1 MESATATE
9 TRPTPALRFLANL
22 VSVIF
27 HPLFISTYVAAFLVY
42 IHPYAFAGLDWK
54 LKMFR
59 VIMVFFNTAF
69 IPGFSVFLMWRLGL
83 IKSIVLRTQQERIIP
98 YVAAMICY
106 FWAWLVTKNLSDNP
120 VYFVDFM
127 QGAFFAVCAA
137 WMLNIYTKISMH
149 TIALGG
155 AITFFIFQAFDPFY
169 STGYFLAFSFFIGG
183 LTGTARLLV
192 SDHHPAQVYLGYFV
206 GALCQL
212 VAIWL

>member
-9 TRPTPALRFLANL
+9 KRAPALRYLAHV
-22 VSVIF
+22 VSIVF
-27 HPLFISTYVAAFLVY
+27 HPLFISSYVAAFLVY
-42 IHPYAFAGLDWK
+42 IHPYAFAGLDAK

-69 IPGFSVFLMWRLGL
+69 IPGFAVFLMWRLGL
-83 IKSIVLRTQQERIIP
+83 IKSIFLRTQQERIIP

-106 FWAWLVTKNLSDNP
+106 FWAWLVTKNHPDNP
-120 VYFVDFM
+120 VYFVSFM

-137 WMLNIYTKISMH
+137 WMLNIYTKVSMH

-155 AITFFIFQAFDPFY
+155 ALTFFLLQAFDPFY
-169 STGYFLAFSFFIGG
+169 STGYFLVIALLVGG

-192 SDHHPAQVYLGYFV
+192 SDHHPAQVYLGFFV
-206 GALCQL
+206 GAFCQL
-212 VAIWL
+212 VAIWI